1 MKYFFDGL
9 IAFDIKIH
17 VADIPQEIGEF
28 RRFTFDLK
36 G

>member
-1 MKYFFDGL
+1 MKYFFEGL
-9 IAFDIKIH
+9 IVFDLKMH

-28 RRFTFDLK
+28 GRFTFDLK